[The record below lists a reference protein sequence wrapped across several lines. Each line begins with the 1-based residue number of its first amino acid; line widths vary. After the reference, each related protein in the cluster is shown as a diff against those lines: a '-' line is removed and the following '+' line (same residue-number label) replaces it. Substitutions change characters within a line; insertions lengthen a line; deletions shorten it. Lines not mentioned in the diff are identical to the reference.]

1 MNDKVYWSRNS
12 LSAAVSLA
20 LATLCTANAQE
31 VVIEEEEVEEPKV
44 LEEVVVTSFRRSLQ
58 NSIDLKASETSIVE
72 AVSAEEIGKLPDVSI
87 AESLARLPGLAAQR
101 LNGRGQVISVRGLA
115 PDFTTALLN
124 GRPQVST
131 GDNRGVEFDQY
142 PSELL
147 SSVVVYKTPDASLIG
162 QGLAGTADLRTIRPL
177 TYGELAIAGNV
188 RYEQN
193 EFDALNAGSADD
205 GLRYSFSYVDQYA
218 DDTIGL
224 AIGFAHMTNPSQ
236 EKRYNAWGYRDLSS
250 TNLPLVDPDDPDNDT
265 RMLPADFGLADDD
278 LVINGAKPYVRS
290 SELERDGLIGVL
302 EWKPNDK
309 FSSSLDVYASDFN
322 ETQWLRGIEFALGSP
337 QNGAETYLVPE
348 TAANGVVTSGSFMDV
363 KGVVRNDVNFRDSKL
378 RAIGW
383 DAELDLNDNWTAGI
397 DVSFSSVKRKDQLL
411 ETYAGTGATDENSAD
426 GDGGPLDTLDFSL
439 AGSGG
444 AEFTS
449 ILDYTNTDTIILS
462 SPHGWGSDRVEGG
475 QLGYTN
481 NPRIQD
487 ELSHFTLSAERF
499 SSSGTF
505 SSIEF
510 GLNFNKRIKSL
521 VADEF
526 YLGLVS
532 GDFEAPLVSTNGI
545 TDLSFLGI
553 PGMISYDPL
562 EALNSGIYSLERNN
576 FADVVIK
583 SWSVEENVTLGY
595 VQFNIDTQGGRIP
608 LTGNI
613 GMQVVHT
620 DQKSSAF
627 DASGLTAEVAEA
639 FGLEAG
645 TLTSAVTA
653 GKDYTLTLPSLNL
666 SWEVGDQ
673 KFVRFGAAR
682 TLARARMDEL
692 RASSVV
698 NFNVGAP
705 CADSS
710 DPISVANC
718 DPTEQT
724 DRPFSSNGGNPFLDP
739 WLADSFDVSY
749 EMYFPDDVGY
759 FALAAFHKELDS
771 YIFQQS
777 LDVDFA
783 EFPTGFL
790 EPITTIGEDSRP
802 ANGTGGFVKGF
813 ELALTYTFDELA
825 PALKGL
831 GVFLSASKNDSN
843 IIQDPDDPSLPLP
856 GLSEDIR
863 NITVFYER
871 GGFSSRVSNR
881 YRSQFLGEVSG
892 FGAGRDLTL
901 VEEESIVDAQIGY
914 SWSQGPLSGLSV
926 FLQGNNL
933 TDEPFRTFL
942 NNDPRQVR
950 DYQEYG
956 RTFLLG
962 ASYKY

>member
-1 MNDKVYWSRNS
+1 MKDKVNWGRNS

-20 LATLCTANAQE
+20 LASAVGAQAQD
-31 VVIEEEEVEEPKV
+31 VIEEEEEAQQPKV

-177 TYGELAIAGNV
+177 EYGEQAIAGNI

-193 EFDALNAGSADD
+193 ELDALNAGSTDD
-205 GLRYSFSYVDQYA
+205 GVRFSFSYVDQFA
-218 DDTIGL
+218 DDKFGL

-236 EKRYNAWGYRDLSS
+236 EKRFNAWGYRNLADA
-250 TNLPLVDPDDPDNDT
+250 TLPLSDPNDPDSERLT
-265 RMLPADFGLADDD
+265 PADYGLADDD
-278 LVINGAKPYVRS
+278 LVINGAKPFVRS
-290 SELERDGLIGVL
+290 SELERDGLIAVM
-302 EWKPNDK
+302 EWQPTDR
-309 FSSSLDVYASDFN
+309 FSTALDIYASDFS
-322 ETQWLRGIEFALGSP
+322 ETQLLRGIEFPLGDA
-337 QNGAETYLVPE
+337 QDGADTFLVPGNVS
-348 TAANGVVTSGSFMDV
+348 NGVVTSGTFMDV
-363 KGVVRNDVNFRDSKL
+363 KGVVRNDVNFRDAEL
-378 RAIGW
+378 RAFGW
-383 DAELDLNDNWTAGI
+383 EANYDINDNWTAGI
-397 DVSFSSVKRKDQLL
+397 DVSFSSVERRDQLL
-411 ETYAGTGATDENSAD
+411 ETYSGTGATDEFSPD
-426 GDGGPLDTLDFSL
+426 GDGGPLDNLSFVLNGESAVFSSEL
-439 AGSGG
+439 NYDDPNLIRL
-444 AEFTS
+444 T
-449 ILDYTNTDTIILS
+449 
-462 SPHGWGSDRVEGG
+462 SPHGWGNNNVDGG

-499 SSSGTF
+499 STGGTF

-510 GLNFNKRIKSL
+510 GLNYNERIKSL

-526 YLGLVS
+526 YLGLAN
-532 GDFEAPLVSTNGI
+532 GDFEAPLGATNGF

-553 PGMISYDPL
+553 GNMVSYDPL
-562 EALNSGIYSLERNN
+562 QAFNDGLYTLSRNT
-576 FADVVIK
+576 FSDVVIK
-583 SWSVEENVTLGY
+583 SWSVKEEVTLAY
-595 VQFNIDTQGGRIP
+595 VQMNIDTQGGRVP

-613 GMQVVHT
+613 GVQVVHT
-620 DQKSSAF
+620 DQSSN
-627 DASGLTAEVAEA
+627 A
-639 FGLEAG
+639 FGAVPDAQGFLEG
-645 TLTSAVTA
+645 VLTLPVSA

-666 SWEVGDQ
+666 SWEIGDQ
-673 KFVRFGAAR
+673 KYLRFGAAR
-682 TLARARMDEL
+682 TLARPRMDEL
-692 RASSVV
+692 RASGVV
-698 NFNVGAP
+698 TFNDRAACVI
-705 CADSS
+705 
-710 DPISVANC
+710 DPN
-718 DPTEQT
+718 DPT
-724 DRPFSSNGGNPFLDP
+724 DDGSDCNPNDLDDSAWSANGGNPLLDP
-739 WLADSFDVSY
+739 WLADSADLSF
-749 EMYFPDDVGY
+749 EMYFPDDLGY
-759 FALAAFHKELDS
+759 IAIAAFYKQLDS
-771 YIFQQS
+771 YIFDQD
-777 LDVDFA
+777 LAGDFSD
-783 EFPTGFL
+783 FPTGDL
-790 EPITTIGEDSRP
+790 VTLTDIGRVSQPD
-802 ANGTGGFVKGF
+802 NGTGGHIKGLEF
-813 ELALTYTFDELA
+813 ALTYNFDSLW
-825 PALKGL
+825 PKLRGL
-831 GVFLSASKNDSN
+831 GVFMSASKNDSSV
-843 IIQDPDDPSLPLP
+843 IQDPDDPSLPLP

-871 GGFSSRVSNR
+871 GGFSSRVSSR

-914 SWSQGPLSGLSV
+914 SWSSGPLANLSV

-933 TDEPFRTFL
+933 SDEPFRTFL

-950 DYQEYG
+950 DFQRYG
-956 RTFLLG
+956 RSFMLG